1 MSYAPGDLEALQQ
14 MMRAHAARVPQQPAH
29 VPAGHVSRAQRRAL
43 AKRAGVLHASPPEAY
58 EPRTIVRDEID

>member
-14 MMRAHAARVPQQPAH
+14 MMRAQAARAPQQPVH
-29 VPAGHVSRAQRRAL
+29 VPAGHVSRAARRAR
-43 AKRAGVLHASPPEAY
+43 AKRNGTLYAALAPH